1 MLDHTGAGRGRHR
14 RCRLRRHAV
23 APDAARPRLSA
34 AYQAVRRFP
43 CLHPRRIA
51 HAGRLFDAGGLA
63 RPRARHALAAA
74 TPRADEDV
82 AAGMNLPV
90 ELTCVNV
97 ERSGQRVVQD
107 VDLTVAHGSWFGL
120 IGANGSGKTSLLRAL
135 AGRLP
140 FAGGSCRIGG
150 EELVGD
156 RAARALRFG
165 FSPPADTLPDALR
178 GRDVLE
184 LVGGSIDDVRSR
196 LGKLHEGLGLAPL
209 LDRWIGDCSAG
220 MRQRIAIAAAFA
232 GGHSLVILDEPFNW
246 LDPVAIF
253 DLREVLRDMVDA
265 GLTLIT
271 ALHDLGTLASACDA
285 GLMLADG
292 KVALALDEG
301 MLRIAAQNPQAFE
314 RQTIDRLRSGSTTS
328 GA

>member
-1 MLDHTGAGRGRHR
+1 
-14 RCRLRRHAV
+14 
-23 APDAARPRLSA
+23 
-34 AYQAVRRFP
+34 
-43 CLHPRRIA
+43 
-51 HAGRLFDAGGLA
+51 
-63 RPRARHALAAA
+63 
-74 TPRADEDV
+74 
-82 AAGMNLPV
+82 MNLPV
-90 ELTCVNV
+90 VLTGAAV
-97 ERSGQRVVQD
+97 ERNGDRVVQD
-107 VDLTVAHGSWFGL
+107 IDLTVSPESWFGL

-140 FAGGSCRIGG
+140 FASGSCRIDG
-150 EELVGD
+150 EELVDD

-165 FSPPADTLPDALR
+165 FSPPADRLPDALR

-184 LVGGSIDDVRSR
+184 LVGGSINNVRSR
-196 LGKLHEGLGLAPL
+196 LGKLHEALGLAPL

-253 DLREVLRDMVDA
+253 DLREALRDMVDD

-271 ALHDLGTLASACDA
+271 ALHDLGTLASACDT

-292 KVALALDEG
+292 KVALALGEEA
-301 MLRIAAQNPQAFE
+301 LRIAAQNPQAFE
-314 RQTIDRLRSGSTTS
+314 RQTIDRLRAGSI
-328 GA
+328 AEI